1 MTDDHYRLAGEDK
14 MLRTVLAAV
23 MLIAAGLGLMV
34 WQDYQDAKRPV
45 TVSLLHRT

>member
-1 MTDDHYRLAGEDK
+1 MTDDHCRLAGEDK

-34 WQDYQDAKRPV
+34 WQDYQDAKQTV
-45 TVSLLHRT
+45 TVSVLHRS